1 MPAWCWNSILTYE
14 VAGETF
20 TAETFI
26 YFTQEGYQH
35 AYGQG
40 PLKSSK
46 YLMVEFLPR
55 SFQATIPFRYEFK
68 WITRKRRQLLWIF
81 LASIMRKM
89 ILDSC
94 IYQMK

>member
-35 AYGQG
+35 AYGQD
-40 PLKSSK
+40 PKELKSDGSN
-46 YLMVEFLPR
+46 R
-55 SFQATIPFRYEFK
+55 PF
-68 WITRKRRQLLWIF
+68 WNI
-81 LASIMRKM
+81 
-89 ILDSC
+89 
-94 IYQMK
+94 

>member
-35 AYGQG
+35 AYGQDH
-40 PLKSSK
+40 KEIKNYSSS
-46 YLMVEFLPR
+46 R
-55 SFQATIPFRYEFK
+55 PF
-68 WITRKRRQLLWIF
+68 WNI
-81 LASIMRKM
+81 
-89 ILDSC
+89 
-94 IYQMK
+94 

>member
-14 VAGETF
+14 VAGDTF

-55 SFQATIPFRYEFK
+55 LVREYLKEL
-68 WITRKRRQLLWIF
+68 TRELK
-81 LASIMRKM
+81 
-89 ILDSC
+89 SC
-94 IYQMK
+94 SLYSEV